1 MQRLLLLLTLALLL
15 GACESKDGL
24 ADSVTGSG
32 VEVHCAAQ
40 TKALG
45 SSVRPGIGDTDVRVV
60 CPPVPE

>member
-24 ADSVTGSG
+24 SDSVTGSG

-40 TKALG
+40 G
-45 SSVRPGIGDTDVRVV
+45 VRPGVGDTSVRVV
-60 CPPVPE
+60 CPPVAE